1 MWQSMHVALL
11 ATPATRGAPRGCGGF
26 VATLADR
33 DVTLYG
39 FGTARDIV
47 RVVTRQAGHLAAL
60 KARRLAQAVRAAGDL
75 ELVVAPRRS
84 GCVIEMDEVIA
95 QRLPRRVRKRR
106 MLVSRNLKRQR
117 RARGLEVTLHARFEL
132 ALTIEFRGVH
142 NRSQARFDV
151 AGFHCIDVGLSRSVT
166 PLAVDALGQRL
177 GNFGPSSHPRTA
189 LAGLPR
195 RSSAENERA
204 KAGSRCGRTCSPH
217 R

>member
-11 ATPATRGAPRGCGGF
+11 PTPATRGAPRGCGGL

-33 DVTLYG
+33 DVTLHG
-39 FGTARDIV
+39 LGTARDVV
-47 RVVTRQAGHLAAL
+47 RVVAREAGHLAAL
-60 KARRLAQAVRAAGDL
+60 KTRRLAQAVRAAGDL

-84 GCVIEMDEVIA
+84 GCVIEMDEVVA

-132 ALTIEFRGVH
+132 AVAIEFRGVH
-142 NRSQARFDV
+142 NRAQARFDV
-151 AGFHCIDVGLSRSVT
+151 AGFHRIDVRLSRTVAT
-166 PLAVDALGQRL
+166 LAIDALGQTLAELRTL
-177 GNFGPSSHPRTA
+177 ESSTG

-195 RSSAENERA
+195 RSSAERA
-204 KAGSRCGRTCSPH
+204 SEGG
-217 R
+217 